1 MSFEDD
7 HSETHRKV
15 MARLAQMTA
24 QERTRLLQEAGVLD
38 DNGQLAE
45 RYLPPED
52 ILVQQQRLRAA
63 GDDLRLHF
71 SITGQPAAFRDARLG
86 RAARLGRHAP
96 SRDRPRT
103 RSAANT
109 QERSGKRGLSLLCH
123 ASSLADCPR
132 PLGNEIQVSR
142 QLVSGCTQH
151 VPDAYPVTRTPAG
164 G

>member
-71 SITGQPAAFRDARLG
+71 SITGQPAAWFVTRGSGVQLG
-86 RAARLGRHAP
+86 WGDTPQAATDHALAQLQTP
-96 SRDRPRT
+96 
-103 RSAANT
+103 RSAA
-109 QERSGKRGLSLLCH
+109 GRG
-123 ASSLADCPR
+123 A
-132 PLGNEIQVSR
+132 
-142 QLVSGCTQH
+142 
-151 VPDAYPVTRTPAG
+151 
-164 G
+164 